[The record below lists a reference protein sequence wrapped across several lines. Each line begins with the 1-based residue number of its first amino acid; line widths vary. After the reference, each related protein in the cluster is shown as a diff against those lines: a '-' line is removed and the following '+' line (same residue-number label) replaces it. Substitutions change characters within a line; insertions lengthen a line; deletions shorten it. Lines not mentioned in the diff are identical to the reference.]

1 MPRDRVVVAQR
12 REGRWCL
19 QGYAKKNE
27 RSGGNIFGSHE
38 DFVQR
43 VRVKFRL
50 YLGEGRHRAVKEMIV
65 DLA

>member
-1 MPRDRVVVAQR
+1 MLLLREE
-12 REGRWCL
+12 REGGVYKDM
-19 QGYAKKNE
+19 QKKNE

-65 DLA
+65 NLA